1 MAHVLVVDDEPEIV
15 KLVTRI
21 LAGRGHTITTARD
34 GQEALDAIA
43 ADRPDVVVIDL
54 NLPKLDGL
62 EVTRRLKADPAT
74 GDLPVVLMMTRPP
87 TVAEADREA
96 SPGPDEYVVKPIVR
110 DVLVRNV
117 ERLLVPD
124 AEL

>member
-21 LAGRGHTITTARD
+21 LEGRGHTITIARD

-43 ADRPDVVVIDL
+43 AERPDVVVIDL
-54 NLPKLDGL
+54 NLPKVDGL
-62 EVTRRLKADPAT
+62 EVTRRLKADAPT
-74 GDLPVVLMMTRPP
+74 RDLPVVLMMTTTPQL
-87 TVAEADREA
+87 ADADREV
-96 SPGPDEYVVKPIVR
+96 SLGPDEYVLKPILR

-117 ERLLVPD
+117 ERLLPLGE
-124 AEL
+124 A